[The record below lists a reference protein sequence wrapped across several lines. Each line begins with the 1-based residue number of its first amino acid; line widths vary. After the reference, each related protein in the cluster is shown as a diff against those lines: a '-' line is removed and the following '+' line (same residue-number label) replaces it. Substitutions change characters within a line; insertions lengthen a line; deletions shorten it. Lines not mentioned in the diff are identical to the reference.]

1 MFTLKIKNNRGEIYE
16 LTHNRRQY
24 SILDITGLTLPQCNV
39 NMISS
44 AGQDGGEYSSS
55 HLNPRNIV
63 ITLALEGDIETNRQ
77 LLYTI
82 FPLHSPVTVYYQTF
96 NRDLYID
103 GYLESIDGSLFAQ
116 RETMQISIIC
126 PDPYFRN
133 RYLATARA
141 ENGAYSIRNGG
152 DVPVGFVAEITVSTD
167 DEPVLTIDTEQ
178 SASPMELR
186 AHDAMLPGGLF
197 RSLDFT
203 TTTVNVFV
211 NNTLRDP
218 SEYTAEI
225 VTLSDSSSGDPDLWL
240 HFPDTSL
247 VNAKIV
253 LETIEVVGMNLT
265 DMRYWVSS
273 SFIQSMWVTIDGV
286 PSWFDQDKDCIV
298 FAYIEGDVG
307 RIVPTAM
314 TATRKADG
322 TYSLS
327 VTFPDTVLTNRIE
340 LRLFHS
346 MGGTDVSTATIRQ
359 NTYGTWSLGAYA
371 SYIIDPDMPAY
382 DASKDVL
389 NVYLGDTLLEDG
401 DYHFYTITR
410 AGSSTLP
417 GFSMDNGKVI
427 DNFITF
433 EVISS
438 INGDDIRGYTQSQI
452 DEGLCLVDG
461 LTLTN
466 ETTGESMTFSA
477 AQFRDG
483 DKIEISTVPGDL
495 RAVVK
500 ESAWLPDGKSL
511 IHDVMKNGTFFK
523 LSRGA
528 NTLKLTAATNADYAS
543 ASFSAQQL
551 YGGV

>member
-55 HLNPRNIV
+55 NLNPRNIV

-116 RETMQISIIC
+116 REAMQISIIC
-126 PDPYFRN
+126 PDPYFRS
-133 RYLATARA
+133 RYLAAA
-141 ENGAYSIRNGG
+141 MVENGVYSIRNGG
-152 DVPVGFVAEITVSTD
+152 DVPVGFVAEITVSTE
-167 DEPVLTIDTEQ
+167 DEPALTIDTEQ

-186 AHDAMLPGGLF
+186 AHDAMLAGGLF

-225 VTLSDSSSGDPDLWL
+225 VTLSSSGDPDLWL

-371 SYIIDPDMPAY
+371 NYIIDPDMPAY

-389 NVYLGDTLLEDG
+389 NVYLGDTLLEDE

-410 AGSSTLP
+410 ADSSTLP

-466 ETTGESMTFSA
+466 TTSGESLVFRD
-477 AQFRDG
+477 AQFRSG
-483 DKIEISTVPGDL
+483 DKIEISTVQGDL
-495 RAVVK
+495 HAIVK
-500 ESAWLPDGKSL
+500 ESTWLTPGQSLVRDLLKDGS
-511 IHDVMKNGTFFK
+511 FFK
-523 LSRGA
+523 LVQGK
-528 NTLKLTAATNADYAS
+528 NTLTLTAATNADYAS
-543 ASFSAQQL
+543 ATFSARQL

>member
-55 HLNPRNIV
+55 HLNSRNIV
-63 ITLALEGDIETNRQ
+63 ITLALEGDIEANRQ
-77 LLYTI
+77 MLYTI

-133 RYLATARA
+133 RYLATARV

-152 DVPVGFVAEITVSTD
+152 DVPVGFVAEITVSTEE
-167 DEPVLTIDTEQ
+167 EPVLTIDTEQ

-186 AHDAMLPGGLF
+186 AHDAMLAGGLF

-225 VTLSDSSSGDPDLWL
+225 VTLSNSSSGDPDLWL

-273 SFIQSMWVTIDGV
+273 SFIQNMWVTIDGV

-298 FAYIEGDVG
+298 FAYIEGAVG
-307 RIVPTAM
+307 RIIPTAM
-314 TATRKADG
+314 TATRKDDG

-327 VTFPDTVLTNRIE
+327 VTFPETVFTNRIE

-346 MGGTDVSTATIRQ
+346 MGGTDVSTATIKQ
-359 NTYGTWSLGAYA
+359 NTYGTWSLGTYIN
-371 SYIIDPDMPAY
+371 YIIDPGMPAY
-382 DASKDVL
+382 DSSKDIL
-389 NVYLGDTLLEDG
+389 NVYLGDTLLED
-401 DYHFYTITR
+401 YHFYTITR
-410 AGSSTLP
+410 ADSSTLP
-417 GFSMDNGKVI
+417 AFSVDNGKVI

-438 INGDDIRGYTQSQI
+438 VSGTDIRSYTQEQI
-452 DEGLCLVDG
+452 DEGLCIVDG

-466 ETTGESMTFSA
+466 TTSGESLVFHD
-477 AQFRDG
+477 AQFRSG
-483 DKIEISTVPGDL
+483 DKIEISTVQGDL
-495 RAVVK
+495 HAIVK
-500 ESAWLPDGKSL
+500 ESTWLTPGQSL
-511 IHDVMKNGTFFK
+511 VRDLLKNGSFFK
-523 LSRGA
+523 LVQGK
-528 NTLKLTAATNADYAS
+528 NTLTLTAATNADYAS
-543 ASFSAQQL
+543 ASFSAQPL

>member
-1 MFTLKIKNNRGEIYE
+1 MFTLKIKNNLGEIYE

-39 NMISS
+39 NMISG

-116 RETMQISIIC
+116 RETIQISIIC
-126 PDPYFRN
+126 PDPYFRS

-141 ENGAYSIRNGG
+141 ENGAYSIRNSG
-152 DVPVGFVAEITVSTD
+152 DVPVGFVAEITVSTEE
-167 DEPVLTIDTEQ
+167 EPVLTIDTEQ

-186 AHDAMLPGGLF
+186 AHDAMLAGGLF

-225 VTLSDSSSGDPDLWL
+225 VTLSSSGDPDLWL

-273 SFIQSMWVTIDGV
+273 SFIQNMWVTIDGV

-298 FAYIEGDVG
+298 FAYIEGAVG
-307 RIVPTAM
+307 RIIPTAM

-327 VTFPDTVLTNRIE
+327 VTFPETVFTNRIE

-359 NTYGTWSLGAYA
+359 NTYGTWSLGTYIN
-371 SYIIDPDMPAY
+371 YIIDPDMPAY
-382 DASKDVL
+382 DSSKDIL
-389 NVYLGDTLLEDG
+389 NVYLGDTLLENE

-410 AGSSTLP
+410 ADSSTLP
-417 GFSMDNGKVI
+417 AFSVDNGKVI

-438 INGDDIRGYTQSQI
+438 INGDDIRDYTQSKI

-495 RAVVK
+495 HAVVK
-500 ESAWLPDGKSL
+500 ESTWLPDGKSL

-543 ASFSAQQL
+543 ASFSAQPL

>member
-103 GYLESIDGSLFAQ
+103 GYLEIIDGILFAQ

-126 PDPYFRN
+126 PDPYFRS
-133 RYLATARA
+133 RYLATAMV

-152 DVPVGFVAEITVSTD
+152 DVLVGFVAEITVSTE

-186 AHDAMLPGGLF
+186 AHDAMLSGGLF

-225 VTLSDSSSGDPDLWL
+225 VTLSGSGDPDLWL

-273 SFIQSMWVTIDGV
+273 SFIQGLWVTIDGV

-346 MGGTDVSTATIRQ
+346 MGGTDVSTATIKQ
-359 NTYGTWSLGAYA
+359 NTYGTWSLGTYIN
-371 SYIIDPDMPAY
+371 YIIDPDMPAY
-382 DASKDVL
+382 DSSKDIL
-389 NVYLGDTLLEDG
+389 NVYLGDTLLED
-401 DYHFYTITR
+401 YHFYTITR
-410 AGSSTLP
+410 ADSSTLP
-417 GFSMDNGKVI
+417 AFSVDNGKVI

-438 INGDDIRGYTQSQI
+438 INGDDIRDYTQSQI

-466 ETTGESMTFSA
+466 TTSGESLVFRD
-477 AQFRDG
+477 AQFRSG
-483 DKIEISTVPGDL
+483 DKIEISTVQGDL
-495 RAVVK
+495 HAIVK
-500 ESAWLPDGKSL
+500 ESTWLTPGQSLVRDLLKDGS
-511 IHDVMKNGTFFK
+511 FFK
-523 LSRGA
+523 LVQGK
-528 NTLKLTAATNADYAS
+528 NTLTLTAATNADYAS
-543 ASFSAQQL
+543 ASFSAQPL

>member
-82 FPLHSPVTVYYQTF
+82 FPPHSPVTVYYQTF

-126 PDPYFRN
+126 PDPYFRGVHPV
-133 RYLATARA
+133 TAETA
-141 ENGAYSIRNGG
+141 DGSCVIRNNG
-152 DVPVGFVAEITVSTD
+152 DTAIGFVAEVTVTTND
-167 DEPVLTIDTEQ
+167 APTLTLESEK
-178 SASPMELR
+178 SASPTELQAR
-186 AHDAMLPGGLF
+186 EALLSWVGFETLDMSHDTLNIL
-197 RSLDFT
+197 L
-203 TTTVNVFV
+203 
-211 NNTLRDP
+211 NNKLRDP
-218 SEYTAEI
+218 SEYTAEL
-225 VTLSDSSSGDPDLWL
+225 VVNPSGGHILWL
-240 HFPDTSL
+240 RFPNASL
-247 VNAKIV
+247 VNAQIGAEIIKV
-253 LETIEVVGMNLT
+253 DGMNLT

-273 SFIQSMWVTIDGV
+273 SFIQNMWVTIDGV

-298 FAYIEGDVG
+298 FAYIEGAVG
-307 RIVPTAM
+307 RIIPTAM
-314 TATRKADG
+314 TATRKDDG

-327 VTFPDTVLTNRIE
+327 VTFPETVFTNRIE

-346 MGGTDVSTATIRQ
+346 MGGTDVSTATITRD
-359 NTYGTWSLGAYA
+359 TAVWRLGAYTPYFT
-371 SYIIDPDMPAY
+371 SPDMPPY
-382 DASKDVL
+382 DDSKDIL
-389 NVYLGDTLLEDG
+389 RIYLGDKLLEDT
-401 DYHFYTITR
+401 DYYFKTYTR
-410 AGSSTLP
+410 SDSSALTI
-417 GFSMDNGKVI
+417 FFMADGKVI
-427 DNFITF
+427 NDYITF

-438 INGDDIRGYTQSQI
+438 VSGTDIRSYTQEQI
-452 DEGLCLVDG
+452 DEGLCIVDG

-466 ETTGESMTFSA
+466 TTSGESLVFRD
-477 AQFRDG
+477 AQFRSG
-483 DKIEISTVPGDL
+483 DKIEISTVQGDL
-495 RAVVK
+495 HAIVK
-500 ESAWLPDGKSL
+500 ESTWLTPGQSL
-511 IHDVMKNGTFFK
+511 VRDLLKNGSFFK
-523 LSRGA
+523 LVQGK
-528 NTLKLTAATNADYAS
+528 NTLTLTAATNADYAS
-543 ASFSAQQL
+543 ATFSARQL

>member
-24 SILDITGLTLPQCNV
+24 SILDITGLTLPRCNV

-55 HLNPRNIV
+55 HLNQRNIV

-82 FPLHSPVTVYYQTF
+82 FPLHSPVTVYYQTI

-103 GYLESIDGSLFAQ
+103 GYLEIIDGSLFAQ

-152 DVPVGFVAEITVSTD
+152 DVPVGFVAEITVSTEE
-167 DEPVLTIDTEQ
+167 EPVLTIDTEQ

-186 AHDAMLPGGLF
+186 AHDAMLAGGLF

-225 VTLSDSSSGDPDLWL
+225 VTLSSSDDPDLWL

-253 LETIEVVGMNLT
+253 LETIEAVGMNLT

-298 FAYIEGDVG
+298 FAYIEGAVG
-307 RIVPTAM
+307 RIIPTAM

-327 VTFPDTVLTNRIE
+327 VTFPETVFTNRIE

-359 NTYGTWSLGAYA
+359 NTYGTWSLGTYIN
-371 SYIIDPDMPAY
+371 YIIDPDMPAY
-382 DASKDVL
+382 DSSKDIL
-389 NVYLGDTLLEDG
+389 NVYLGDTLLEDE

-410 AGSSTLP
+410 ADSSTLP
-417 GFSMDNGKVI
+417 AFSVDNGKVI

-438 INGDDIRGYTQSQI
+438 VSGTDIRSYTQEQI
-452 DEGLCLVDG
+452 DEGLCIVDG
-461 LTLTN
+461 LMLTN
-466 ETTGESMTFSA
+466 TTSGESLVFRD
-477 AQFRDG
+477 AQFRSG
-483 DKIEISTVPGDL
+483 DKIEISTVQGDL
-495 RAVVK
+495 HAIVK
-500 ESAWLPDGKSL
+500 ESTWLTPGQSLVRDLLKDGS
-511 IHDVMKNGTFFK
+511 FFK
-523 LSRGA
+523 LVQGK
-528 NTLKLTAATNADYAS
+528 NTLTLTAATNADYAS
-543 ASFSAQQL
+543 ASFSAQPL

>member
-1 MFTLKIKNNRGEIYE
+1 MYTLKIRNSRGEIYE
-16 LTHNRRQY
+16 LTHNRRMY
-24 SILDITGLTLPQCNV
+24 SVVSVSGLTLPMV
-39 NMISS
+39 NINTAA
-44 AGQDGGEYSSS
+44 AGTQDGEVYSSS
-55 HLNPRNIV
+55 HMNRRNIV
-63 ITLALEGDIETNRQ
+63 ITLVLEGDIERSRQ
-77 LLYTI
+77 MLYTI

-116 RETMQISIIC
+116 REAMQISIIC

-133 RYLATARA
+133 RYLAAARA
-141 ENGAYSIRNGG
+141 ENGAYSIRNDG
-152 DVPVGFVAEITVSTD
+152 DVPVGFVAEITVSTE

-186 AHDAMLPGGLF
+186 AHDAMLSGGLF

-225 VTLSDSSSGDPDLWL
+225 VTLSSSGDPDLWL

-265 DMRYWVSS
+265 DMRYWASS
-273 SFIQSMWVTIDGV
+273 SFIQNMWVTIDGV

-327 VTFPDTVLTNRIE
+327 VTFPETVFTNRIE

-371 SYIIDPDMPAY
+371 NYIIGPDMPAY

-389 NVYLGDTLLEDG
+389 NVYLGDTLLEDE

-410 AGSSTLP
+410 ADSSTLP

-427 DNFITF
+427 NNFITF

-483 DKIEISTVPGDL
+483 DKIDISTVPGDL
-495 RAVVK
+495 HAVVK
-500 ESAWLPDGKSL
+500 ESTWLPDGKSL
-511 IHDVMKNGTFFK
+511 IHDVMKNGTFFQ

-543 ASFSAQQL
+543 ASFSAQPL